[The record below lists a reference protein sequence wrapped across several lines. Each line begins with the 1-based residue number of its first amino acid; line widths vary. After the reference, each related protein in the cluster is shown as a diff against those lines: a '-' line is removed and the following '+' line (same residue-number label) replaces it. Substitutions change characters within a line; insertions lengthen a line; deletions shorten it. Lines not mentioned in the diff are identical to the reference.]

1 MDILCAF
8 EANAVD
14 DCVDKSLAAGVGKE
28 HRDSV
33 GYLAFVGEESEIGDE
48 LFAGGV
54 GCDAGLALEVADG
67 FFGYVF
73 PFEPGADAH
82 IEVELSSIV
91 EDLADIGRF
100 AKLLGIGSAA
110 DVDGTGAEV
119 GLVLPFFDFH
129 YPDFVARYVKRVD
142 VAIDLGF
149 DLVHGIPQ
157 SGALAIAYGEAFGE
171 LAVVVNAKENV
182 PAGRIGEGADFF
194 AKFPYFRGNLALE
207 FYVLAFS
214 LGNQFLCFLLINHV
228 STIVTHK
235 YTVFA
240 QHSCYQL
247 SSNV

>member
-1 MDILCAF
+1 M
-8 EANAVD
+8 D
-14 DCVDKSLAAGVGKE
+14 DCIDEARATGIREE
-28 HRDSV
+28 HRDSI
-33 GYLAFVGEESEIGDE
+33 GYFALVREESEIGDE
-48 LFAGGV
+48 LFAGGL
-54 GCDAGLALEVADG
+54 GCDAGLALEVANG
-67 FFGYVF
+67 FFGDIF

-82 IEVELSSIV
+82 IEVELSCII

-100 AKLLGIGSAA
+100 AKLLGVGSAA

-129 YPDFVARYVKRVD
+129 YPDFVACDIKRVYL
-142 VAIDLGF
+142 AIDLGF

-157 SGALAIAYGEAFGE
+157 SGSLAIAYGEAFGE

-207 FYVLAFS
+207 FYALAFS
-214 LGNQFLCFLLINHV
+214 LGNQFLYFYLVNHV
-228 STIVTHK
+228 TAVVTHK

-240 QHSCYQL
+240 RHSCYQL

>member
-1 MDILCAF
+1 MWTFSVPLKRTQWMIALMNCLPQTS
-8 EANAVD
+8 E
-14 DCVDKSLAAGVGKE
+14 KSE
-28 HRDSV
+28 HWNSV
-33 GYLAFVGEESEIGDE
+33 GYFAFVGKKSEIGDE
-48 LFAGGV
+48 LFAGGL

-67 FFGYVF
+67 FFGDIF

-142 VAIDLGF
+142 VAIDLWF
-149 DLVHGIPQ
+149 DLVNRIPQ
-157 SGALAIAYGEAFGE
+157 SGALTIAYGEAFGE

-182 PAGRIGEGADFF
+182 PAGRIGKGADFF
-194 AKFPYFRGNLALE
+194 AKLPYFRGNLAFE

-214 LGNQFLCFLLINHV
+214 LGNQFLCFYLVKHINTSLLQI
-228 STIVTHK
+228 
-235 YTVFA
+235 Y
-240 QHSCYQL
+240 
-247 SSNV
+247 